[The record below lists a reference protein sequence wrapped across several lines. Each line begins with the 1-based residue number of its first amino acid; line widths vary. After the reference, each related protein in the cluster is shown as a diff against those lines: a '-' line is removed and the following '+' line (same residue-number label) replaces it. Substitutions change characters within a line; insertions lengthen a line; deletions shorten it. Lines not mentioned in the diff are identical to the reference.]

1 MIGKEKILETL
12 NSVLKKSEADQSEAL
27 LISGENGLTRYANS
41 YIHQNVSE
49 HNSKVVF
56 RVALGKKIGICSTNS
71 LKKEDLLKTLS
82 SAKEIASHQREN
94 PDFPGFPSK
103 QKLVKLKTT
112 FKKTADFSPKQRAEI
127 VKKICDKTST
137 HNLTAAG
144 SFSTSQSEIAVL
156 NTNGLSAYQPFTS
169 ASINLV
175 VMSDDSSG
183 YAETMSR
190 DVTQIDFNELAETAI
205 RKCLDSKNPKEIEP
219 GGYDVILEP
228 AAVGNLLEWLSII
241 GLGAKQYQEGTSFL
255 CGRMGKKVMGDNFT
269 LLDDGIDES
278 GIPFPFDF
286 EGVSKKR
293 VVLVEKGVA
302 KNLVYDSQTAYKDKV
317 KSTGHSLPPPST
329 EGPIPL
335 NLFVKAGD
343 SSLKKMIEFLEKGL
357 LVTRF
362 HYINGYLDTKNA
374 LMTGMTRDGTFWIEN
389 GKIKHG
395 VKNLRFTESMLK
407 AFSNISQISRK
418 RNIAVPWWGDIGAI
432 VTPAMLIKDFK
443 FTGKTEF

>member
-1 MIGKEKILETL
+1 MIGKEKIFETL
-12 NSVLKKSEADQSEAL
+12 NSALKKSQGDQAEAL

-41 YIHQNVSE
+41 FIHQNVSE
-49 HNSKVVF
+49 HNTKAIF

-71 LKKEDLLKTLS
+71 FKKDDLLKTLS
-82 SAKEIASHQREN
+82 SAYRIASHQREN
-94 PDFPGFPSK
+94 HDFPGFPLK
-103 QKLVKLKTT
+103 QKLTKVKTF

-127 VKKICDKTST
+127 VKKICDKATS
-137 HNLTAAG
+137 HNLNVAG

-156 NTNGLSAYQPFTS
+156 NTNGVHAYQPFTS

-175 VMSDDSSG
+175 VMSDNSSG
-183 YAETMSR
+183 YAEDMNR
-190 DVTQIDFNELAETAI
+190 DVTQIDFEGLTETAI
-205 RKCLDSKNPKEIEP
+205 QKCLDSKNPKQIEP
-219 GGYDVILEP
+219 GEYDVILEP
-228 AAVGNLLEWLSII
+228 TAVGNLFEWLSII

-255 CGRMGKKVMGDNFT
+255 CDKMGKKVMGDNFT
-269 LLDDGIDES
+269 LTDDGINEN
-278 GIPFPFDF
+278 GLPFPFDF
-286 EGVSKKR
+286 EGFPKKK
-293 VVLVEKGVA
+293 VVLIEKGIA

-317 KSTGHSLPPPST
+317 KSTGHALPPPST
-329 EGPIPL
+329 EGPVPL

-343 SSLKKMIEFLEKGL
+343 SSLQKMIESLERGL

-374 LMTGMTRDGTFWIEN
+374 LMTGMTRDGTFWIEK

-407 AFSNISQISRK
+407 AFSNISQISRQ
-418 RNIAVPWWGDIGAI
+418 RRIAIPWWGDIGAI
-432 VTPAMLIKDFK
+432 VAPAMLIRNFM